1 MKSLIKYISESNDII
16 NKFIEFIKSNY
27 KEGELEKNSKSYY
40 DYFNECNP
48 FDNNKFSMNI
58 ENTVYAED
66 YCEENDLDSIYDD
79 EEGFIE
85 YIKNIVDEQLTL
97 EEENSLIKCERVI
110 KLNSSNFKK
119 ALGIYWTFVE
129 GMGDSHGAIGSGT
142 NVTICGLVD
151 PKDVNWEETIAS
163 NLIDP
168 DEYEITLI
176 EDSEIQITKVYE
188 SKTKK
193 ILFEGN
199 LIATI

>member
-1 MKSLIKYISESNDII
+1 MKSLIKYIFESSDII

-79 EEGFIE
+79 EERFIE

-97 EEENSLIKCERVI
+97 EEENGLIKCERVI

-142 NVTICGLVD
+142 NVTICGLVN
-151 PKDVNWEETIAS
+151 PENINWEETIAS

>member
-1 MKSLIKYISESNDII
+1 MKSLIKYIFESSDII

-58 ENTVYAED
+58 ENTVYVED

-79 EEGFIE
+79 EERFIE

-97 EEENSLIKCERVI
+97 EEENGLIKCERVI

-142 NVTICGLVD
+142 NVTICGLVN
-151 PKDVNWEETIAS
+151 PENINWEETIAS

>member
-1 MKSLIKYISESNDII
+1 MKSLINYIFESNDII

-48 FDNNKFSMNI
+48 FNNNKFSMNI

-79 EEGFIE
+79 EEGFVE
-85 YIKNIVDEQLTL
+85 YIKDIVDEQLTI
-97 EEENSLIKCERVI
+97 EEENGLIKCERVI

-142 NVTICGLVD
+142 NITICGLVN
-151 PKDVNWEETIAS
+151 PENINWEETIAS

>member
-1 MKSLIKYISESNDII
+1 MKSLIKYIYESNDII

-85 YIKNIVDEQLTL
+85 YIKDIVDEQLTI
-97 EEENSLIKCERVI
+97 EEENGLIKCERVI

-142 NVTICGLVD
+142 NVTICGLVN
-151 PKDVNWEETIAS
+151 PKNINWEETIAA
-163 NLIDP
+163 NIIDP